1 MFLRRRILVFV
12 LPLAIAGGVAGDE
25 GEPSFDVASIKLS
38 SPGGLGAAFG
48 GLHHGTFT
56 AENVDLRQVLAAAYG
71 MSKSRVTGP
80 DWLDKDRF
88 DIIAKSPPGVPDSQL
103 KPMLQALLKNRFKL
117 AVHLETREMPVY
129 YLSVAKDG
137 VKMPVYP
144 AHDQGPIH
152 PVDDPNVRGF
162 PMLRGTFT
170 TAELADTMARI
181 VSRPVIDRTGLTKR
195 YNLFLSYA
203 PLSPQSGQIPE
214 FGPPDF
220 FTAVQKQLGLKL
232 QSGKDSVEVVVV
244 DHIEQIPT
252 EN

>member
-1 MFLRRRILVFV
+1 MFLRRRILVLV
-12 LPLAIAGGVAGDE
+12 LPLAIAGGVAGDA
-25 GEPSFDVASIKLS
+25 GEPSFDVASIKPS
-38 SPGGLGAAFG
+38 SPGGLRSAFG
-48 GLHHGTFT
+48 GLRHGTFT

-71 MSKSRVTGP
+71 MSKPRVTGP

-103 KPMLQALLKNRFKL
+103 KPMLQALLKDRFKL
-117 AVHLETREMPVY
+117 TAHLETREMPVY

-144 AHDQGPIH
+144 AHDHGPIH

-170 TAELADTMARI
+170 TAELADTIARI

-203 PLSPQSGQIPE
+203 PLSPQSGETPE

-232 QSGKDSVEVVVV
+232 QSGKDTVEVVVV
-244 DHIEQIPT
+244 NHIEQMPT

>member
-1 MFLRRRILVFV
+1 
-12 LPLAIAGGVAGDE
+12 
-25 GEPSFDVASIKLS
+25 
-38 SPGGLGAAFG
+38 
-48 GLHHGTFT
+48 
-56 AENVDLRQVLAAAYG
+56 
-71 MSKSRVTGP
+71 
-80 DWLDKDRF
+80 
-88 DIIAKSPPGVPDSQL
+88 
-103 KPMLQALLKNRFKL
+103 
-117 AVHLETREMPVY
+117 
-129 YLSVAKDG
+129 
-137 VKMPVYP
+137 
-144 AHDQGPIH
+144 
-152 PVDDPNVRGF
+152 
-162 PMLRGTFT
+162 MLRGTFT

-203 PLSPQSGQIPE
+203 ALSSQSGQIPE